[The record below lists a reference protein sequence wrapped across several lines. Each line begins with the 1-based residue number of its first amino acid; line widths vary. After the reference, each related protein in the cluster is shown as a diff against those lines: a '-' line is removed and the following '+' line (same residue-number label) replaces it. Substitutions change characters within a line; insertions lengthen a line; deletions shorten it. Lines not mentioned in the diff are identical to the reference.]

1 MEEGSTGSRDSS
13 GTVVLLMLHDDDYT
27 LVCSRHDGTLVLW
40 LRFVLSVPKIPKVVV
55 MVSMAKVTV
64 V

>member
-1 MEEGSTGSRDSS
+1 
-13 GTVVLLMLHDDDYT
+13 
-27 LVCSRHDGTLVLW
+27 LVLW
-40 LRFVLSVPKIPKVVV
+40 LRFVHSVPKIPKVVV